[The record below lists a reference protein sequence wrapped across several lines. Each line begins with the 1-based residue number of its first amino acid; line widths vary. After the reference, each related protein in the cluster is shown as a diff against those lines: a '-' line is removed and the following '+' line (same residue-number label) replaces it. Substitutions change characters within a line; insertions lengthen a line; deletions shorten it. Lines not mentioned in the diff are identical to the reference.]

1 MEHLYN
7 REDKARYIDM
17 IIKIVTQEGLTPTEF
32 AYYRILRD
40 KVDPDNTLETELTE
54 AWIRAENDGIK
65 EQVLPAKREPSKVPS
80 SMSVNYSQHA
90 KPFFLISVLFFG
102 LIAMGKA

>member
-17 IIKIVTQEGLTPTEF
+17 IIKIVTQEGLTPNEF

-54 AWIRAENDGIK
+54 AWIRAENDGITA
-65 EQVLPAKREPSKVPS
+65 QVLPPMKQPSQTTTYYTL
-80 SMSVNYSQHA
+80 NHSQHA
-90 KPFFLISVLFFG
+90 KPIFLISVLFFG
-102 LIAMGKA
+102 LIAMGKR

>member
-7 REDKARYIDM
+7 QEDKARYIDM

-40 KVDPDNTLETELTE
+40 TVDPDLTLETELTE
-54 AWIRAENDGIK
+54 AWIRAENDGITA
-65 EQVLPAKREPSKVPS
+65 QVLPPMKQSSKVPTS
-80 SMSVNYSQHA
+80 YGVNYSQHA
-90 KPFFLISVLFFG
+90 RPFFLISVLFFG
-102 LIAMGKA
+102 LIAMGKG

>member
-17 IIKIVTQEGLTPTEF
+17 IIKIVTQEGLTPNEF

-40 KVDPDNTLETELTE
+40 KVDPDNALETELTE
-54 AWIRAENDGIK
+54 EWIRAENDGIR
-65 EQVLPAKREPSKVPS
+65 EQVLPAKKHIPQSTTHYTI
-80 SMSVNYSQHA
+80 NHSQHA
-90 KPFFLISVLFFG
+90 RPILLISMLFFG
-102 LIAMGKA
+102 LIAIGKR

>member
-7 REDKARYIDM
+7 KEDKARYIDM

-54 AWIRAENDGIK
+54 AWIRAENDGIQ
-65 EQVLPAKREPSKVPS
+65 EQVLPA
-80 SMSVNYSQHA
+80 VNIPQTTTHYTLNHSQHA
-90 KPFFLISVLFFG
+90 RPILLLSMLFFG
-102 LIAMGKA
+102 LIAMGKR